1 MADMALD
8 ASNLSVQAIW
18 DTISQKK
25 KRAADEQRAAE
36 AAAKAERDALRE
48 AFNDREVQPEAM
60 ERIAAVVRR
69 AVENGEKRAQVL
81 QFPSEWLP
89 DSGRG
94 ITSHDPNWHERLE
107 GFPKRAYEYYVKE
120 LQPRG
125 FQLQVEI
132 VDWPGGMP
140 GDCGWFLSWKHPEEG

>member
-1 MADMALD
+1 MALD

-18 DTISQKK
+18 DAIAQKK
-25 KRAADEQRAAE
+25 QNAEDERRAAE
-36 AAAKAERDALRE
+36 AAAKAERDALHA
-48 AFNDREVQPEAM
+48 AFNEREVRPEALQ
-60 ERIAAVVRR
+60 RIAAVVRR
-69 AVENGEKRAQVL
+69 AVENGEKRVQVL
-81 QFPSEWLP
+81 RFPSEWLP

-94 ITSHDPNWHERLE
+94 ITSHDPDWHLRLG
-107 GFPKRAYEYYVKE
+107 GFPRRAYDYYLKE

-140 GDCGWFLSWKHPEEG
+140 GDCGWFLSWKHPEER

>member
-1 MADMALD
+1 MALD

-18 DTISQKK
+18 DTIAQKR
-25 KRAADEQRAAE
+25 KRAEDERRAAE
-36 AAAKAERDALRE
+36 AAAKDERAALRE
-48 AFNDREVQPEAM
+48 AFNEREVQPEAL

-69 AVENGEKRAQVL
+69 AVENGEKRVQVL

-94 ITSHDPNWHERLE
+94 ITTHDPNWYARLE
-107 GFPKRAYEYYVKE
+107 GFPKRAFEFYVKE

>member
-1 MADMALD
+1 MALD

-18 DTISQKK
+18 DTIAQKK
-25 KRAADEQRAAE
+25 QRAADEQRAAE
-36 AAAKAERDALRE
+36 AAAKAEHAALRE
-48 AFNDREVQPEAM
+48 AFNERQVQPEAL

-69 AVENGEKRAQVL
+69 AVENGEKRVQVL

-94 ITSHDPNWHERLE
+94 ITSHSSDWHQRLE
-107 GFPKRAYEYYVKE
+107 GFPKRAYEYYLKE

>member
-1 MADMALD
+1 MALD

-18 DTISQKK
+18 DSIAQKK
-25 KRAADEQRAAE
+25 KREAEERRAAE
-36 AAAKAERDALRE
+36 AAAEAERDALRE
-48 AFNDREVQPEAM
+48 AFNDRQVQPEAL
-60 ERIAAVVRR
+60 ERIATVVRR
-69 AVENGEKRAQVL
+69 AVENGEKRVQVL

-94 ITSHDPNWHERLE
+94 ITSHDPNWHQRLE
-107 GFPKRAYEYYVKE
+107 GFPKRAYEYYLKE

>member
-1 MADMALD
+1 MALD

-18 DTISQKK
+18 DSIAQKK
-25 KRAADEQRAAE
+25 KREAEERRAAE
-36 AAAKAERDALRE
+36 AAAEAERDALRE
-48 AFNDREVQPEAM
+48 AFNDRQVQPEAL
-60 ERIAAVVRR
+60 ERIATVVRR
-69 AVENGEKRAQVL
+69 AVENGEKRVQVL

-94 ITSHDPNWHERLE
+94 ITSHDPNWHQRLE
-107 GFPKRAYEYYVKE
+107 GFPKRAYEYYLKE

-140 GDCGWFLSWKHPEEG
+140 GDCGWFLTWKHPEEG

>member
-1 MADMALD
+1 MALD
-8 ASNLSVQAIW
+8 ASNLNVQAIW
-18 DTISQKK
+18 DTIAQKR
-25 KRAADEQRAAE
+25 KRAEDDRRAAE
-36 AAAKAERDALRE
+36 AAAEAERSALRE
-48 AFNDREVQPEAM
+48 AFNEREVQPEAM

-69 AVENGEKRAQVL
+69 AVENGEKRVQVL
-81 QFPSEWLP
+81 QFSSEWLP

-94 ITSHDPNWHERLE
+94 ITSHNPNWHDRLE

>member
-1 MADMALD
+1 MTIDG
-8 ASNLSVQAIW
+8 SNLSVQAIW
-18 DTISQKK
+18 DTIAQSK
-25 KRAADEQRAAE
+25 KRAEEQRRSAE
-36 AAAKAERDALRE
+36 AAAQAERDAIRE
-48 AFNDREVQPEAM
+48 SFKERQVQPEAM
-60 ERIAAVVRR
+60 DRIAAVVRR
-69 AVENGEKRAQVL
+69 AIENGEKRALVL

-94 ITSHDPNWHERLE
+94 ITTHDSNWHEKLE
-107 GFPKRAYEYYVKE
+107 GFPKRAYDFYVKE

-140 GDCGWFLSWKHPEEG
+140 GDCGWFLTWKHPEEG

>member
-1 MADMALD
+1 MTLD

-25 KRAADEQRAAE
+25 KRAEDERRAAE

-48 AFNDREVQPEAM
+48 AFSERDVQPEAL

-81 QFPSEWLP
+81 QFPSIWLP

-94 ITSHDPNWHERLE
+94 ITSHDPNWHQRLE
-107 GFPKRAYEYYVKE
+107 GFPKRAYEFYVRE

>member
-1 MADMALD
+1 MALD

-18 DTISQKK
+18 DTIARKR
-25 KRAADEQRAAE
+25 KRAADERLAAE
-36 AAAKAERDALRE
+36 AAAKAEREALRE
-48 AFNDREVQPEAM
+48 AFNERQVQPEAL
-60 ERIAAVVRR
+60 ERLAAVVRR
-69 AVENGEKRAQVL
+69 AVENGEKRVQVL

-89 DSGRG
+89 DSGRS
-94 ITSHDPNWHERLE
+94 ITTHDPHWYERLE
-107 GFPKRAYEYYVKE
+107 GFPKRAYDYYVKE

-140 GDCGWFLSWKHPEEG
+140 GDCGWFLSWKHPEED